1 MSIDKI
7 YFFLFS
13 TLILFST
20 KVDAQEKFTLSG
32 YIKDFNTGETLVESN
47 IYNKDNLSEGTTSN
61 IYGFYSLSLP
71 KGEYT
76 IAYSYLGYADKEIK
90 ITLDQNIELNVQMES
105 GLTVSE
111 VVVTAEEDDNVHGT
125 QMGTIDLPVENI
137 KLLPSLLG
145 EVDIL
150 KALQLL
156 PGVLSAGEGN
166 AGFYVRGG
174 GPDQNLILLDEAVVY
189 NSGHLFGFFSVFNTD
204 AIKNTTLIK
213 GNMPAVYGGRVS
225 SVVDIQMKDGN
236 NKEYNVEGGIGLIAS
251 RLTIQGPI
259 QKEKSSFMVSGRRTY
274 AFELAQP
281 FIKGTDF
288 AGTNYFFYDLNAKV
302 NYRFSQKDRVYLSAY
317 FGRDVLEYNA
327 VARGLTFKMPYGN
340 ATATLRWNHL
350 FSEKLFMNLTAIYND
365 YDFGF
370 EGDQGDFTLDV
381 FSGVRDYNAKIDF
394 DYFPTPKHKIKFGA
408 NYTYH
413 RLTPNIARAT
423 SGEVNFDSG
432 IEAKYA
438 SESAIYLQD
447 DWAINN
453 KISIQGGLRL
463 SSFTHLGPYNSAD
476 GTVYNKGDNVKI
488 YFGLEPRFSGK
499 YSLSKTT
506 SLKAGVSVNYQY
518 LHLVSNSSSTLPI
531 DIWVPSSQ
539 KVKPQIGIQYAAGYF
554 QNFANDKYES
564 LSLIHI

>member
-1 MSIDKI
+1 
-7 YFFLFS
+7 
-13 TLILFST
+13 
-20 KVDAQEKFTLSG
+20 
-32 YIKDFNTGETLVESN
+32 
-47 IYNKDNLSEGTTSN
+47 
-61 IYGFYSLSLP
+61 
-71 KGEYT
+71 
-76 IAYSYLGYADKEIK
+76 
-90 ITLDQNIELNVQMES
+90 
-105 GLTVSE
+105 
-111 VVVTAEEDDNVHGT
+111 
-125 QMGTIDLPVENI
+125 
-137 KLLPSLLG
+137 
-145 EVDIL
+145 
-150 KALQLL
+150 
-156 PGVLSAGEGN
+156 
-166 AGFYVRGG
+166 
-174 GPDQNLILLDEAVVY
+174 
-189 NSGHLFGFFSVFNTD
+189 
-204 AIKNTTLIK
+204 
-213 GNMPAVYGGRVS
+213 
-225 SVVDIQMKDGN
+225 
-236 NKEYNVEGGIGLIAS
+236 
-251 RLTIQGPI
+251 
-259 QKEKSSFMVSGRRTY
+259 MVSGRRTY

-317 FGRDVLEYNA
+317 FGRDVLKYNA

-476 GTVYNKGDNVKI
+476 GTVYN
-488 YFGLEPRFSGK
+488 
-499 YSLSKTT
+499 
-506 SLKAGVSVNYQY
+506 
-518 LHLVSNSSSTLPI
+518 
-531 DIWVPSSQ
+531 
-539 KVKPQIGIQYAAGYF
+539 
-554 QNFANDKYES
+554 